1 MNPRWFYSLL
11 FLSTLLSGLAH
22 WFWPGEAVR
31 FTLASL
37 SLILWAAM
45 LGKATES
52 VAHYAGDRLGG
63 FLNATF
69 GNAAEL
75 IIATFLVREGLL
87 DMVKASI
94 TGSIIGNLLLVLGL
108 SLLFG
113 GLKYQVQSFNPVLA
127 GHNVSLM
134 LLAVI
139 SLFVPAAL
147 SFQLSE
153 GERETLSLIIAGLLI
168 IGYIL
173 WLIFSMITHKRELT
187 VDQKEVEG
195 EKDEALSANPASE
208 TPDWSKG
215 LSILLLLVSTFFVAI
230 QSEWLVGSIEAVAHA
245 LGWSKL
251 FVGAFLIAI
260 IGNAA
265 EHSAAIFLAM
275 KNRMGAAVEIA
286 VGSSLQIALFVSPA
300 LVFISLFFQKPM
312 NLVFTTAEL
321 TAVAVSAFIAAS
333 ISRDGSTNWYEGV
346 MLLIVYLILGSAFY
360 LV

>member
-1 MNPRWFYSLL
+1 MRSRWFTPLL
-11 FLSTLLSGLAH
+11 ILTTLASAAAHFLSTNE
-22 WFWPGEAVR
+22 PIR

-37 SLILWAAM
+37 SLLLWAAL

-52 VAHYAGDRLGG
+52 VAHYAGERLGG

-75 IIATFLVREGLL
+75 IIAIFLVQKGLF

-108 SLLFG
+108 SIFCG
-113 GLKYQVQSFNPVLA
+113 GLKYKTQSFNTMLA
-127 GHNVSLM
+127 GHNASLM

-139 SLFVPAAL
+139 ALFSPAAFDNRL
-147 SFQLSE
+147 DQSGMQSF
-153 GERETLSLIIAGLLI
+153 SLIIAGLLI
-168 IGYIL
+168 VSYFL
-173 WLIFSMITHKRELT
+173 WLIFSMITHKKEL
-187 VDQKEVEG
+187 G
-195 EKDEALSANPASE
+195 ESPVMEAPTSGVSQTSNHFEEPE
-208 TPDWSKG
+208 WTKRN
-215 LSILLLLVSTFFVAI
+215 SILLLFIAAVFVAI
-230 QSEWLVGSIEAVAHA
+230 QSEWLVGSVEAVASA
-245 LGWSKL
+245 LGWSEL

-286 VGSSLQIALFVSPA
+286 VGSSLQISLFVAPA
-300 LVFISLFFQKPM
+300 LVFISLFFDKTM
-312 NLVFTTAEL
+312 DLTFTSIEL
-321 TAVAVSAFIAAS
+321 AAIAIAAFIATS
-333 ISRDGSTNWYEGV
+333 ISRDGSTNWFEGV
-346 MLLIVYLILGSAFY
+346 LLLIVYAILGTGFY